1 MDISVKLFTIR
12 FLRVQ
17 ESYLQWIL
25 NPVAIVSVIVYLLAQ

>member
-1 MDISVKLFTIR
+1 MYISVQLFVHTIG

-25 NPVAIVSVIVYLLAQ
+25 NPVAIVSVIV